1 MSFPQ
6 PSKAV
11 ISRIQSYL
19 LNIPAFYERVCE
31 VMMEMQLYPPFDA
44 EDEME
49 FSDTRSPSYLFHT
62 IFNFITTKL
71 DELLSLQEFT
81 QESIE
86 VCGHILAY
94 FREKQFKEANQN
106 YKLLRAPTERQIIDR
121 ITESALRALSR
132 NELLKENL
140 KKTSYNSATKRA
152 PKYESELALSKK
164 PKLSPS
170 LESDLPT
177 TYAYTQV
184 DEIPE
189 DFYDSLAEEQVQE
202 EVISEQ
208 DIRERRIPYIDL
220 DPKLLSKLK
229 PEEPNST
236 LYLYNLPKNISEP
249 QIYKLI
255 RHAFS
260 DEAEM
265 RLHGRVDLLRG
276 KMKGQGFLHLDNID
290 RATRLKETLMGFPL
304 LSKPIIIVS
313 FT

>member
-19 LNIPAFYERVCE
+19 LNIPAFYERVCQ
-31 VMMEMQLYPPFDA
+31 VMMEMQLTPPFDA

-49 FSDTRSPSYLFHT
+49 FSDTKAPSYLFHT

-71 DELLSLQEFT
+71 DEMLSLQEFT

-86 VCGHILAY
+86 VCGQILAY
-94 FREKQFKEANQN
+94 FREKQIKEANQN
-106 YKLLRAPTERQIIDR
+106 YKLLRAPTEQQIIDR
-121 ITESALRALSR
+121 VTESALRALSH
-132 NELLKENL
+132 NEILKENL
-140 KKTSYNSATKRA
+140 KKSSYNSSSKR
-152 PKYESELALSKK
+152 PPQYQSELPLYKK

-170 LESDLPT
+170 LNADLT
-177 TYAYTQV
+177 HTYAYTQV

-189 DFYDSLAEEQVQE
+189 DFYDSLAVDQVQE

-208 DIRERRIPYIDL
+208 DIRDRRIPYIDL

-260 DEAEM
+260 DETEM
-265 RLHGRVDLLRG
+265 RLLARVDLLRG